1 MSVHVSSKALEEGD
15 SQTEL
20 KNITEAAGVTPKP
33 TLSEMADI
41 YKLALESKGSTNS
54 PLMVKGNNPFAA

>member
-1 MSVHVSSKALEEGD
+1 MEEEVD

-20 KNITEAAGVTPKP
+20 KNITEVAGATPKP

-41 YKLALESKGSTNS
+41 YKLALDSKGSTNS
-54 PLMVKGNNPFAA
+54 PLMVKGNNPFAT